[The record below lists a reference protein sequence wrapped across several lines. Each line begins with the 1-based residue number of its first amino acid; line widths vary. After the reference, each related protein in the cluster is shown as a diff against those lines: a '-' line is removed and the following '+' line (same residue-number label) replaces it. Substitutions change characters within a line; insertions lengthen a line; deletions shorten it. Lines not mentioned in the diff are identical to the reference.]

1 MSSQQR
7 ISLRSYW
14 QLVRTNP
21 NFRRLWTAQIVSE
34 MGDWFY
40 MVSLYAMLL
49 EFTGRAESVALAFV
63 LQVLPQA
70 LVGPFAG
77 VINDRISRR
86 KVMIF
91 TDVMRALI
99 VACVLFVR
107 TPAMVWLVYPLLFLE
122 TTMWGLFEPA
132 RTAVIPNIVEKDETL
147 VANTL
152 ASSTW
157 SLNLFLGAAVG
168 GAAAVWLG
176 RDAVFA
182 LDAASFLFSAFMIA
196 RMRFA
201 EPHVAARPPA
211 RWRDFFD
218 HSDVVEGARY
228 VGRDPRLRSAI
239 LVKGVLG
246 VTGASWVIFPV
257 LGKTVFPVTG
267 AGISPEHGVLL
278 GISLLMGARGLG
290 TLLGP
295 IVIAPWAG
303 QRTARLRAG
312 ILLGFVLYGLG
323 YVALGGIARAPV
335 AYAAV
340 IFSHMGGAMVWVF
353 STTLLQLLTE
363 DRFRGRVF
371 AAELA
376 FCTVMLAV
384 SAQAAGWAID
394 HGVDV
399 RRVSL
404 ATGVVTLAAGSLWAV
419 FGAREKAA
427 PAAS

>member
-1 MSSQQR
+1 MSQQR
-7 ISLRSYW
+7 ISLGSYW
-14 QLVRTNP
+14 RLVRGNA

-34 MGDWFY
+34 IGDWFY
-40 MVSLYAMLL
+40 MVTLYAMLL
-49 EFTGRAESVALAFV
+49 EFTGKAESVAMAFV

-86 KVMIF
+86 KVMIA
-91 TDVMRALI
+91 TDLVRAVI

-132 RTAVIPNIVEKDETL
+132 RTAVIPNVVEKDETL

-157 SLNLFLGAAVG
+157 SVNLFLGAALG

-182 LDAASFLFSAFMIA
+182 LDAASFLFSAFMIS
-196 RMRFA
+196 RMKFA
-201 EPHVAARPPA
+201 EPHTEARGPA
-211 RWRDFFD
+211 RLRDFFD
-218 HSDVVEGARY
+218 HSDVVEGFRY
-228 VGRDPRLRSAI
+228 VRENRLFTP
-239 LVKGVLG
+239 LVVKGVLG

-257 LGKTVFPVTG
+257 LGKEVFPLHR
-267 AGISPEHGVLL
+267 AGISAEQGVLL
-278 GISLLMGARGLG
+278 GISMLMGARGLG

-295 IVIAPWAG
+295 LAVAPWAE
-303 QRTARLRAG
+303 QRTNRLRIG
-312 ILLGFVLYGLG
+312 IVLGFVLYGLG
-323 YVALGGIARAPV
+323 YVALGHIATAPV

-340 IFSHMGGAMVWVF
+340 IFSHMGGALVWVF
-353 STTLLQLLTE
+353 STTLLQLITD

-384 SAQAAGWAID
+384 SAQAAGYAID

-399 RRVSL
+399 RMVSFV
-404 ATGVVTLAAGSLWAV
+404 TGIVTLVAGAVWAA
-419 FGAREKAA
+419 FGAREKPL
-427 PAAS
+427 PASS